1 MKPYVLLCTGGI
13 GSGKSFVAGVFN
25 ALGVPSYDCDSRVK
39 TLYDTVPGLAE
50 RISDA
55 LGGGYVDG
63 NGLLDRRKLASR
75 VFSDRAALD
84 AVENLV
90 YPALAADF
98 GQWKIG
104 QSASVVIIESA
115 ILLEKPSLQSI
126 PDGVVTVSAP
136 EDVRMARVM
145 ERDDSTMDQ
154 VLERMANQIPEQ
166 ERLKKTDYTIWNDGR
181 QPLLPQILNI
191 LKDIEEKNGKNRS

>member
-13 GSGKSFVAGVFN
+13 GSGKSFVTKVFN
-25 ALGVPSYDCDSRVK
+25 ALGIPSYDCDGRVK
-39 TLYDTVPGLAE
+39 ALYDTVPGLSR
-50 RISDA
+50 RISNA
-55 LGGGYVDG
+55 LGGGFIDE
-63 NGLLDRRKLASR
+63 NGLLDRHLLASR

-84 AVENLV
+84 AVESLA

-98 GQWKIG
+98 ERWKIG
-104 QSASVVIIESA
+104 CNSSIVLIESA
-115 ILLEKPSLQSI
+115 ILLEKPSLRSI

-136 EDVRMARVM
+136 EDIRLARVM
-145 ERDDSTMDQ
+145 ERDDSTMDL

-181 QPLLPQILNI
+181 KALLPQILNI